1 MTTPIR
7 GTTFAALALAALL
20 LAACGGGNSS
30 AVSPSTQKQS
40 EGSAITPDRPFTLR
54 VGEHA
59 ALADGTLRVGFDSV
73 TNDSRCPSNVQ
84 CVRAGEA
91 IVMLTVRAGAIDSTV
106 RLQTPS
112 ASAPTAIAPST
123 AIIGAYAV
131 TFSSLEPVPVAG
143 QERRQADYV
152 AQLVVSR
159 K

>member
-1 MTTPIR
+1 MTTPTR
-7 GTTFAALALAALL
+7 GTPFAALALAALL

-40 EGSAITPDRPFTLR
+40 EGAAITPDRPFTLR

-59 ALADGTLRVGFDSV
+59 ELADRTLRIGFDSV
-73 TNDSRCPSNVQ
+73 TNDSRCASNVQ

-91 IVMLTVRAGAIDSTV
+91 IVKLTLHSGAIDSTV

-112 ASAPTAIAPST
+112 APAPVAIAPST

-131 TFSSLEPVPVAG
+131 TLSSLEPVPVAG

-152 AQLVVSR
+152 AHLVVSR